1 MEDGRLTDSQGR
13 TVSFK
18 DTVIIM
24 TSNAGSTDK
33 KAVKVG
39 FQSEQE
45 EAIEEQSLIDSLSA
59 YFKPEFLNRFDS
71 IIQFDSLD
79 KDDLVKI
86 VDLLLKDLSEQLKE
100 QNLTVHVTDEAKEKI
115 AELGYHPAFGARP
128 LRRTIQEHVEDQ
140 MTDILLEEEQ
150 LTGFTVDVE
159 HDEIVVKKS

>member
-1 MEDGRLTDSQGR
+1 M
-13 TVSFK
+13 
-18 DTVIIM
+18 
-24 TSNAGSTDK
+24 
-33 KAVKVG
+33 
-39 FQSEQE
+39 
-45 EAIEEQSLIDSLSA
+45 IDSLSA

-100 QNLTVHVTDEAKEKI
+100 QNLTVHVTNEAKEKI

-140 MTDILLEEEQ
+140 MTDMLLEEEQ